1 MLSAILLAAGK
12 GKRLNS
18 AIPKPLVKIGKLPAI
33 VHSLKALEDNPRIDE
48 IIVVLNAANRR
59 EISGA
64 LKKYR
69 FGKIKAFVL
78 GGPRRQDSVYNG
90 LKAVNAKS
98 DWVLIHDSARPFID
112 NSSIT
117 RVVSAAKKYGAALL
131 AVRPKATVKVS
142 RNSGLVDKTL
152 NRQCLWEAQTPQVVR
167 KEILLKA
174 YRRYS
179 RSDVTDDASLAEMAG
194 AKVKIVEGS
203 YKNIKIT
210 TSEDLLL
217 AGLIAKGRAYAI

>member
-59 EISGA
+59 EISGV
-64 LKKYR
+64 LKKYH

-78 GGPRRQDSVYNG
+78 GGVRRQDSVYNG
-90 LKAVNAKS
+90 LKAVS
-98 DWVLIHDSARPFID
+98 SRSGWVLIHDSARPFID
-112 NSSIT
+112 NSSIA
-117 RVVSAAKKYGAALL
+117 RVVSAARKYGAALL

-142 RNSGLVDKTL
+142 RNSGMVDKTL
-152 NRQCLWEAQTPQVVR
+152 NRQCLWEAQTPQVFR
-167 KEILLKA
+167 KEMILKA
-174 YRRYS
+174 YKRYS

-194 AKVKIVEGS
+194 AKVKIIEGS

-217 AGLIAKGRAYAI
+217 AALIAKGRAYAI